1 MAFQGYGVG
10 FLKQHVALAIF
21 PFLAIEYVDE
31 ILDLSFQDL
40 NLTIADICD
49 SLKFVSAVFFCF

>member
-1 MAFQGYGVG
+1 MAFQGYKVG
-10 FLKQHVALAIF
+10 LLKQHVALAIF

-49 SLKFVSAVFFCF
+49 SL